1 MKLVLLEDSHRKYT
15 REMNRPRW
23 PNRKRVCVKRNVFTL
38 SRKHGATM
46 RSCIVPP
53 AILFSRFR
61 GSFLFFL
68 FLAFNNLPKYSVCR
82 ISVSFVK
89 SSNLMVFEGMEK
101 LYGGNNLLNEREL
114 SLRYRHDILSLLRWY
129 IFVFRKIVAI
139 IKFVGIT
146 YFFSS
151 SYIVI
156 NYRIFCTTNEIKC
169 KNQIDVFCIIILRI
183 WWLIFN

>member
-1 MKLVLLEDSHRKYT
+1 
-15 REMNRPRW
+15 
-23 PNRKRVCVKRNVFTL
+23 
-38 SRKHGATM
+38 M
-46 RSCIVPP
+46 RFCIVPP

-146 YFFSS
+146 YFFSF

-156 NYRIFCTTNEIKC
+156 NYRIFVRLTKSNVKIKSTYF
-169 KNQIDVFCIIILRI
+169 VL
-183 WWLIFN
+183 

>member
-1 MKLVLLEDSHRKYT
+1 
-15 REMNRPRW
+15 
-23 PNRKRVCVKRNVFTL
+23 
-38 SRKHGATM
+38 M
-46 RSCIVPP
+46 RFCIVPP

-114 SLRYRHDILSLLRWY
+114 SLPYRHDILSLLRWY
-129 IFVFRKIVAI
+129 IFVSRKIVAI

-156 NYRIFCTTNEIKC
+156 NYRIFVRLTKSNVKIKSTYF
-169 KNQIDVFCIIILRI
+169 VL
-183 WWLIFN
+183 